1 MRFTVSL
8 LLLLL
13 IGVSCFSQ
21 NYTRDVGIR
30 MGNGF
35 FVSYRQFFDEERA
48 SEAFLGVSEKSFRI
62 SGLREYFAPLVPLR
76 SENLRLVI
84 GYGLHAGI
92 AYTNK
97 YKILNR
103 VYRHEHYS
111 WSPQLGVDGIV
122 GVEYT
127 APEFPVLI
135 SAAVQ
140 PYFEYSIN
148 QFFSLQPFNF
158 IILIKYRF

>member
-8 LLLLL
+8 VLLLLL
-13 IGVSCFSQ
+13 GISSFSQ

-30 MGNGF
+30 MGKGF
-35 FVSYRQFFDEERA
+35 FISYRQFFDEEMA
-48 SEAFLGVSEKSFRI
+48 MEAFLGVSRNSFRV

-76 SENLRLVI
+76 SENLRLVC
-84 GYGLHAGI
+84 GYGVHAGI

-103 VYRHEHYS
+103 VYYEDKWS

-127 APEFPVLI
+127 ASEFPVLI
-135 SAAVQ
+135 SAAIQ
-140 PYFEYSIN
+140 PYFEYSLN
-148 QFFSLQPFNF
+148 HFFSVQPFDF
-158 IILIKYRF
+158 VILIKYRF